1 MAWGEP
7 MRVSAGQ
14 PTSVSIR
21 PIAARPDRQRP
32 SKVALHFLLQPDIY
46 MQYDPSFLSHKAILS
61 DADRHWLHR
70 LTAVYPLP
78 QFKSDHRNYEETVV
92 DFVYTS
98 AKIEGNTYDRIDTDN
113 LLRFG
118 VTAGGKRYSDAVMLV
133 NLRDGFEQVMRIEP
147 SDEMGLD
154 YICDL
159 HKILMKDLLPVHE
172 QGIGRSSDVNIT
184 GSAYTPMSDVSR
196 LRTEMKRVFAHA
208 RQYADPFEQA
218 IYTHCNLAYLMY
230 FRAGNKRTARLMQ
243 TAALVRAQVLPL
255 LFKDTL
261 IRKYQKATLHYY
273 ETGDYRPYV
282 DFFKENYELAVFALA
297 GRPDASDY
305 RNDSSE
311 TAEFDRRVQA
321 LPDMAQIAEITKTAM
336 SPGVAGVF
344 YKLAQEEIIARGSP
358 RSVNWADIERRT
370 IVKAIAEHGLPKE
383 EVLQVLLS
391 QSPGTASPLR
401 QAQVADDIERLDPV
415 LRTG

>member
-1 MAWGEP
+1 
-7 MRVSAGQ
+7 
-14 PTSVSIR
+14 
-21 PIAARPDRQRP
+21 
-32 SKVALHFLLQPDIY
+32 
-46 MQYDPSFLSHKAILS
+46 
-61 DADRHWLHR
+61 
-70 LTAVYPLP
+70 
-78 QFKSDHRNYEETVV
+78 
-92 DFVYTS
+92 
-98 AKIEGNTYDRIDTDN
+98 
-113 LLRFG
+113 
-118 VTAGGKRYSDAVMLV
+118 
-133 NLRDGFEQVMRIEP
+133 
-147 SDEMGLD
+147 
-154 YICDL
+154 
-159 HKILMKDLLPVHE
+159 
-172 QGIGRSSDVNIT
+172 
-184 GSAYTPMSDVSR
+184 
-196 LRTEMKRVFAHA
+196 
-208 RQYADPFEQA
+208 
-218 IYTHCNLAYLMY
+218 
-230 FRAGNKRTARLMQ
+230 GNKRTARLMQ

-273 ETGDYRPYV
+273 ETGEYRPYV

-336 SPGVAGVF
+336 GPGVAGVF
-344 YKLAQEEIIARGSP
+344 YRLAQEEIIARGSP

-391 QSPGTASPLR
+391 HSPGTASPLR
-401 QAQVADDIERLDPV
+401 QAQVADDIERLDSV